1 MWDNPRLLNYVAGI
15 LTGIALLIFMLVG
28 AQLLLRPSL
37 FPLREI
43 TVHGALLHTS
53 ASQLE
58 QVTRGRISGN
68 FFSVDLSAVRRS
80 IEQLPWVRRVIVR
93 RVWPDGLEVS
103 IEEHVAL
110 AHWGDDALVD
120 TYGER
125 FEAHSDAALPT
136 FAGPAGSEAE
146 VTRRYRRFA
155 ALLAPLGDPLV
166 RVILTPRY
174 AWQLRLRSG
183 LRVMLGRDTGELP
196 VETRLA
202 RFVAVYP
209 QTLGKLPQR
218 HEYVDLR
225 YPNGFALRV
234 ADMKG

>member
-15 LTGIALLIFMLVG
+15 LTGIALLIFMLAG
-28 AQLLLRPSL
+28 LQLLLRPSL

-43 TVHGALLHTS
+43 TVRGAPQHTS
-53 ASQLE
+53 AAQIE
-58 QVTRGRISGN
+58 QATRGRISGN
-68 FFSVDLSAVRRS
+68 FFSVDLVAVRQS

-125 FEAHSDAALPT
+125 FQARSDAALPT
-136 FAGPAGSEAE
+136 FVGPAGTEAE
-146 VTRRYRRFA
+146 VTRHYRRFA

-166 RVILTPRY
+166 RVALTPRY
-174 AWQLRLRSG
+174 AWRLRLRSG
-183 LRVMLGRDTGELP
+183 LRVMLGRDAGELA

-202 RFVAVYP
+202 RFVAAYP

>member
-15 LTGIALLIFMLVG
+15 LTGIALLIFMLAG
-28 AQLLLRPSL
+28 LRLLLRPDL

-43 TVHGALLHTS
+43 TVRGALLHTT
-53 ASQLE
+53 AAQIE
-58 QVTRGRISGN
+58 RVTRGRIAGN
-68 FFSVDLSAVRRS
+68 FFSVDLATVRRS
-80 IEQLPWVRRVIVR
+80 IEQLPWVRQVIVS

-103 IEEHVAL
+103 IEERVAL
-110 AHWGDDALVD
+110 ANWGDDALVD

-125 FEAHSDAALPT
+125 FEARTDAVLPT
-136 FAGPAGSEAE
+136 FVGPAGTEAE
-146 VTRRYRRFA
+146 MARRYQRFA
-155 ALLAPLGDPLV
+155 ALLAPIGDPLV
-166 RVILTPRY
+166 RVVLTPRF

-183 LRVMLGRDTGELP
+183 LQVMLGRDAGEIP
-196 VETRLA
+196 VEKRLA
-202 RFVAVYP
+202 RFVAAYP
-209 QTLGKLPQR
+209 QTLAKMPQR

>member
-15 LTGIALLIFMLVG
+15 LTGIALLIFILAG
-28 AQLLLRPSL
+28 LRLLLRPDL

-43 TVHGALLHTS
+43 TVRGTLLHTT
-53 ASQLE
+53 AAQIGRA
-58 QVTRGRISGN
+58 TRDRLSGN
-68 FFSVDLSAVRRS
+68 FFSVDLAAVRQS

-93 RVWPDGLEVS
+93 RLWPDGLEVS

-125 FEAHSDAALPT
+125 FEGRTDAALPT
-136 FAGPAGSEAE
+136 LVGPAGTEAD
-146 VTRRYRRFA
+146 VTRHYQSFA
-155 ALLAPLGDPLV
+155 ALLAPIGDPLV
-166 RVILTPRY
+166 RVVLSPRF

-183 LRVMLGRDTGELP
+183 LRVMLGRDAGELP
-196 VETRLA
+196 VEKRLA
-202 RFVAVYP
+202 RFVAAYP
-209 QTLGKLPQR
+209 QTLGKLAQR